1 MQALTVEH
9 PVPFV
14 LPPGQPIQIGLVGC
28 GGTGSHIALALAR
41 LAYHVREQGGPPLAL
56 TFIDGDLVE
65 RRNIGRQLFTAREI
79 SKPKA
84 QVLADR
90 LNAALGLRITAVP
103 AMATAGLLAEL
114 QPGYQT
120 IGILVGAVDTA
131 SGRRAIHEALGRST
145 WRLWLDVGNE
155 RDWGKVLLGTTAEPR
170 ALRGALALGGICT
183 ALPAPTLRYPHL
195 LDDAPLQPRADC
207 AHAATD
213 GAQSLMVNQAMAAVA
228 GQYLHQLVIAQQ
240 ITTCETAL
248 DLATLTMRSTPIT
261 AESIAAAGDL
271 AVADVTT
278 LPETTTKRK
287 GGRS

>member
-1 MQALTVEH
+1 MQTLTVEH

-28 GGTGSHIALALAR
+28 GGTGSHIALSLAR
-41 LAYHVREQGGPPLAL
+41 LCFQVHEKGGPPLAL

-79 SKPKA
+79 GKPKA

-90 LNAALGLRITAVP
+90 LNAALGLCITAVP

-131 SGRRAIHEALGRST
+131 SGRRAMHEALSRST

-195 LDDAPLQPRADC
+195 LDDAPLQPRAAC
-207 AHAATD
+207 AHAA
-213 GAQSLMVNQAMAAVA
+213 VA
-228 GQYLHQLVIAQQ
+228 GHYLHQLVITRQ

-271 AVADVTT
+271 TVTDVTT

-287 GGRS
+287 GGHP